1 MEGEEK
7 TNIPFL
13 FHAASA
19 PQHTPGSFVHSS
31 QRQGNFKIKPATD
44 KPDDPSNPQALLEDA
59 PAAVSR
65 GTPHLSA
72 AAGWFHRSP
81 ATAWG
86 GPGGGAGRAPRGRTA
101 KWFGPDA
108 GLKRRGARKGE
119 RTENQRRLHGDKTAA
134 GTPGPGGSQCAEAPE
149 QEVPAPP
156 SEPRAPP
163 SRALTSRHLFG
174 RARRWFHPP
183 CSPHTRPRRGRAK
196 GAETLDPQP
205 EGASAAVPDISR
217 GSLSP
222 LLGGE
227 EGDDTGPATF
237 APPGSRRSGS

>member
-163 SRALTSRHLFG
+163 SAPEPGSDLETPVWPRTALV
-174 RARRWFHPP
+174 PP
-183 CSPHTRPRRGRAK
+183 PVLPPHT
-196 GAETLDPQP
+196 PQ
-205 EGASAAVPDISR
+205 EGEGEGSR
-217 GSLSP
+217 DL
-222 LLGGE
+222 
-227 EGDDTGPATF
+227 GPA
-237 APPGSRRSGS
+237 AGGRLRRRT